1 MNSFKNWLKITEE
14 GDFDAQLS
22 GAIQGKSAMLSAD
35 PKIGNNPSAIADK
48 IIKDTEVKNLM
59 SKSKNPVTLNPAALQ
74 KTIKTQLDTA
84 QKDQGKATAGV
95 QK

>member
-35 PKIGNNPSAIADK
+35 PKIGK
-48 IIKDTEVKNLM
+48 IQV
-59 SKSKNPVTLNPAALQ
+59 
-74 KTIKTQLDTA
+74 QLPTRS
-84 QKDQGKATAGV
+84 
-95 QK
+95 